1 MKKATYDKASQS
13 HTIITALGITVLT
26 FFILVSI
33 AGATQDPM
41 VWKYKGSVLSDQNN
55 KAIEINPQ
63 NSIDWYSKGRTL
75 YKLNKYDEAIKAYE
89 KAIELNPQDSKSW
102 NNKGIALY
110 NLNKYDEAIKAYDKA
125 IEIDLRNSLAWYN
138 KGDSLGRLNKSDEA
152 KKAYDKA
159 NGINP
164 NSPYAWNGNGRDFDN
179 LICLELLR
187 IF

>member
-75 YKLNKYDEAIKAYE
+75 YKLNKYDEAIKAY
-89 KAIELNPQDSKSW
+89 DKS
-102 NNKGIALY
+102 
-110 NLNKYDEAIKAYDKA
+110 

-138 KGDSLGRLNKSDEA
+138 KGYSLGRLNKSDEA

>member
-1 MKKATYDKASQS
+1 
-13 HTIITALGITVLT
+13 
-26 FFILVSI
+26 
-33 AGATQDPM
+33 
-41 VWKYKGSVLSDQNN
+41 
-55 KAIEINPQ
+55 
-63 NSIDWYSKGRTL
+63 
-75 YKLNKYDEAIKAYE
+75 
-89 KAIELNPQDSKSW
+89 
-102 NNKGIALY
+102 LY